1 MQSRN
6 LQTTWFLIP
15 LLLAACQPAAMP
27 MPTIASFIPKATPSP
42 TNTRIPPTATASP
55 TAVPTATPEPTLTS
69 TPTPTEVSPVTITIL
84 YDNNPY
90 DSRLA
95 TAWGFSALVEF
106 MGHSILFDTGGDSPT
121 LLNNMRIME
130 VDLSAIEMVVLS
142 HAHGDH
148 IGGLEGLLAEGI
160 QPMVHLLPSFSRAY
174 KDRIR
179 RITAI
184 SEVQPGQLLSPG
196 IYTTGQIGT
205 QIPEQALVIKTSRG
219 LIVITGCAHPGVVQM
234 AEKAQQL
241 LGGPIYLVMGGFHLV
256 DSSSSQIN
264 SVVAGFRRLGVEKAA
279 PCHCS
284 GNPAIQKFRLEYGE
298 DFIQIGVGR
307 VLEIEP

>member
-1 MQSRN
+1 MKSRN
-6 LQTTWFLIP
+6 LSFPCLLT
-15 LLLAACQPAAMP
+15 LLLLSACQPAT
-27 MPTIASFIPKATPSP
+27 MPTPTLSSPILKATSSP
-42 TNTRIPPTATASP
+42 TNTRVPSTATASP
-55 TAVPTATPEPTLTS
+55 TAVPTSTPEPTPTS
-69 TPTPTEVSPVTITIL
+69 TPSPTEVIPVKITIV

-90 DSRLA
+90 DPRLA

-106 MGHSILFDTGGDSPT
+106 MDHTILFDTGGDSPT

-130 VDLSAIEMVVLS
+130 VDLTAIEMVVLS

-148 IGGLEGLLAEGI
+148 TGGLEGLLAEGV

-184 SEVQPGQLLSPG
+184 SEVQPGQLLAPG
-196 IYTTGQIGT
+196 IYTTGQMGT
-205 QIPEQALVIKTSRG
+205 RIPEQALAIKTSRG

-234 AEKAQQL
+234 AERAQEL

-256 DSSSSQIN
+256 NSSSSQIDA
-264 SVVAGFRRLGVEKAA
+264 VVAGFRRLDVEKAA

-298 DFIQIGVGR
+298 DFIQVGVGC
-307 VLEIEP
+307 VLEFEP

>member
-1 MQSRN
+1 M
-6 LQTTWFLIP
+6 
-15 LLLAACQPAAMP
+15 
-27 MPTIASFIPKATPSP
+27 K
-42 TNTRIPPTATASP
+42 
-55 TAVPTATPEPTLTS
+55 
-69 TPTPTEVSPVTITIL
+69 ITVV

-90 DSRLA
+90 DSRLT

-106 MGHSILFDTGGDSPT
+106 MGHTILFDTGGDSPT
-121 LLNNMRIME
+121 LLNNMRLMQ
-130 VDLSAIEMVVLS
+130 VDLNTIEMVVLS

-148 IGGLEGLLAEGI
+148 TGGLEGLLAQGI
-160 QPMVHLLPSFSRAY
+160 QPVVHLLPSFSRAY

-179 RITAI
+179 RVTAI

-196 IYTTGQIGT
+196 IYTTGQMGT
-205 QIPEQALVIKTSRG
+205 SIPEQALVVKTSGG

-234 AEKAQQL
+234 AERAQEL

-256 DSSSSQIN
+256 NSSASQIDA
-264 SVVAGFRRLGVEKAA
+264 VVAGFRRLGVERAG

-284 GNPAIQKFRLEYGE
+284 GNPAILKFRQEYGD

>member
-148 IGGLEGLLAEGI
+148 I
-160 QPMVHLLPSFSRAY
+160 QPTVHLLPSFSRAY